1 MYAPHPSFLTQPFP
15 AGTGNGILFP
25 WKARWRCSGCW
36 EDVKTRQVK
45 TGGPGSGIDY
55 LFKQEPTGPCQRDT
69 KPQRKYAHCFSR
81 HLLLY
86 IIYINP
92 WSRVYALIMYLYGA
106 KIVGPLRTRYFML
119 LQQILWAAQRLC
131 CYCWFA
137 LIEACFVGTKELL
150 SLISTTLK
158 DLPRVWHFWIWRAC
172 FLWGWRYAWTL
183 PVPVIKHGIATW
195 AVLSLQKTQQL
206 GILVLSEL
214 IYILAGY
221 IWLLFNIHPLDRWYS
236 KTQRSPISSRL
247 TNFQRIAIG

>member
-106 KIVGPLRTRYFML
+106 QIVGPLRTRYFML
-119 LQQILWAAQRLC
+119 LQQILWAATIVLLLLICADWSLFCWNQR
-131 CYCWFA
+131 A
-137 LIEACFVGTKELL
+137 SI
-150 SLISTTLK
+150 I
-158 DLPRVWHFWIWRAC
+158 D
-172 FLWGWRYAWTL
+172 
-183 PVPVIKHGIATW
+183 KHNA
-195 AVLSLQKTQQL
+195 
-206 GILVLSEL
+206 
-214 IYILAGY
+214 
-221 IWLLFNIHPLDRWYS
+221 
-236 KTQRSPISSRL
+236 QRSSACVTFLDLASMFPLGMKVCLDITSPCH
-247 TNFQRIAIG
+247 

>member
-1 MYAPHPSFLTQPFP
+1 MRPIQASSPNRFLPGRAMGSLSP
-15 AGTGNGILFP
+15 GKPVGGA
-25 WKARWRCSGCW
+25 SGCW

-106 KIVGPLRTRYFML
+106 QIVGPLRTCYFML

-131 CYCWFA
+131 CLLLICADWSLFCWNQ
-137 LIEACFVGTKELL
+137 
-150 SLISTTLK
+150 
-158 DLPRVWHFWIWRAC
+158 RAS
-172 FLWGWRYAWTL
+172 
-183 PVPVIKHGIATW
+183 IIDKHNA
-195 AVLSLQKTQQL
+195 
-206 GILVLSEL
+206 
-214 IYILAGY
+214 
-221 IWLLFNIHPLDRWYS
+221 
-236 KTQRSPISSRL
+236 QRSSTCVTFLDLASMFPLGMKVCLDITSPCH
-247 TNFQRIAIG
+247 